1 MNGEDFIN
9 IGENN
14 NKRNNL
20 KKYLIYIA
28 IFLLIFVIGVIIFAF
43 SNEKNTN
50 VLPPEITGNNNQD
63 LFKPI
68 PIEKENNVNPQVNV
82 ASNSTNTNEANNEM
96 SENNSAN
103 SSNIND
109 NSIRNNNSNQEVMSQ
124 QTDKNDTENNVIEQN
139 ITTTS
144 ENNKSRNTT
153 SVNNTVAKLDIGNE
167 ENNLS
172 STSKGIKKEVN
183 LTQSNVV
190 NKKTILK
197 AESKAENK
205 VKKVAKKVTKKK
217 VRKHY
222 HRIHGYYVQVSAFI
236 KTKPTTKFLRL
247 IRKYGYHYIF
257 YRVKIKKDGKRII
270 LTKVLIGP
278 FRNKKEAERNLA
290 KIKKY
295 ITPNAF
301 IYRVR

>member
-9 IGENN
+9 IGESNS
-14 NKRNNL
+14 KKNNL

-28 IFLLIFVIGVIIFAF
+28 VFLLIFVIGVIIFAF

-68 PIEKENNVNPQVNV
+68 PIEKESNTNPQVNE
-82 ASNSTNTNEANNEM
+82 ASTNTNEANNNEM
-96 SENNSAN
+96 SENNSVN
-103 SSNIND
+103 NNIND
-109 NSIRNNNSNQEVMSQ
+109 NNSNNNNSNQGVMAS
-124 QTDKNDTENNVIEQN
+124 QTDNNNTKSNVTEQN
-139 ITTTS
+139 VTTTN
-144 ENNKSRNTT
+144 ENNKSINTSGVSNPVT
-153 SVNNTVAKLDIGNE
+153 KLDIGNK

-172 STSKGIKKEVN
+172 STNKSVKKEVN
-183 LTQSNVV
+183 STKSGVV
-190 NKKTILK
+190 NKKTISK
-197 AESKAENK
+197 VESKAENK
-205 VKKVAKKVTKKK
+205 VKKVAKKVTKKR
-217 VRKHY
+217 VRKH
-222 HRIHGYYVQVSAFI
+222 HRRIHGYYVQVSAFI
-236 KTKPTTKFLRL
+236 KTKPTPKFLRL

-257 YRVKIKKDGKRII
+257 YKVRIKKDGKSVI

-278 FRNKKEAERNLA
+278 FRNKKDAERNLA